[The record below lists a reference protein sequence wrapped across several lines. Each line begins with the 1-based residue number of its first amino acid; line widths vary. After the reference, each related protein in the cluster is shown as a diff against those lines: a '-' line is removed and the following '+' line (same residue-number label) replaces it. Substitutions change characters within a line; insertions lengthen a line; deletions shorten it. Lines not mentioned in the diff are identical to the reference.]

1 MKVVTYSRVSTSHH
15 EQNPDVQVH
24 ELRRYC
30 EARGWTIVEEV
41 VDKGYSGGTDK
52 RPGLSRLQCLVRSR
66 QVDCVVVLKMDR
78 LFRSLKHLV
87 VTLDEW
93 QALGIQFVATNDAV
107 DFTTP
112 SGRLLIGIL
121 GSLSEFEKSL
131 LKERTLL
138 GLEHARRQGKRLGRP
153 QRHSPEAIVEL
164 RLQGLSYREIARRL
178 KTPMGTIT
186 AALKGAQKTPSK
198 SDRGTVEKS
207 RGYRA

>member
-121 GSLSEFEKSL
+121 GSLSEFEKS
-131 LKERTLL
+131 
-138 GLEHARRQGKRLGRP
+138 
-153 QRHSPEAIVEL
+153 
-164 RLQGLSYREIARRL
+164 
-178 KTPMGTIT
+178 
-186 AALKGAQKTPSK
+186 
-198 SDRGTVEKS
+198 

>member
-15 EQNPDVQVH
+15 DQNPDVQVH

-30 EARGWTIVEEV
+30 EARGWTVVEEI

-52 RPGLSRLQCLVRSR
+52 RPGLIRLLSMVRSR
-66 QVDCVVVLKMDR
+66 QVDGVVVLKMDR

-131 LKERTLL
+131 LRERTML
-138 GLEHARRQGKRLGRP
+138 GLEHARRQGKQLGRP
-153 QRHSPEAIVEL
+153 QRHDPDKIRQL
-164 RLQGLSYREIARRL
+164 RSQGLSYRAIARSL
-178 KTPMGTIT
+178 NAPMGTIT
-186 AALKGAQKTPSK
+186 AALRGAQKRSLKTYCS
-198 SDRGTVEKS
+198 
-207 RGYRA
+207 